1 MLIPPADQSY
11 LTLRHKT
18 YYYRRRIPALLKHLF
33 QQKEFFVS
41 LKTSHLNDAK
51 KRAEQYDYYF
61 HNLLA
66 KEIIKTMRLPDP
78 KDIIGLTVK
87 SDSHGNKKIELTPED
102 IFAFKDAGLSAQQ
115 IEAIIKAALSSHPSS
130 PNAEQLI
137 PEAKEL
143 PALPVAS
150 LSPSC
155 TLLLS
160 EVIDRFFKELELS
173 SEKIN
178 SHTLSKYQTF
188 FRRLIEILGDKPANA
203 VTREE
208 AKTVLAKI
216 KKLPSKSASYRN
228 QTVDEILNL
237 GLEAQTFSAKT
248 INDHLELYSRL
259 YQWIANELNHHQF
272 NPFNDLSVKRDKK
285 QKKNQARHSFTRSEL
300 KTIFSTSIFTDGQ
313 YKSTY
318 QFWAPLIALYA
329 GARRAEIAAL
339 YVDDIHQCKN
349 GIWVFDFN
357 ENSEDKKV
365 KTANGIRKTPVHPHL
380 IQIGLLDFVKSR
392 SQKRLFD
399 ELSTWTEREGYGR
412 PIGDWFNGTYL
423 KELGIYKE
431 NKKIF
436 YSFRHTFSTELSLKQ
451 VSDAII
457 EQLSGRDFMGKTVGQ
472 VHYIDDKETPTL
484 LAELEKLDFS
494 KELQHVRWV
503 DKKVALNCQSE

>member
-41 LKTSHLNDAK
+41 LKTTNLNDAK
-51 KRAEQYDYYF
+51 NRAEQYDYYF
-61 HNLLA
+61 SNLLA
-66 KEIIKTMRLPDP
+66 KEAIKSMRLPDP
-78 KDIIGLTVK
+78 KNIIRLTVQ
-87 SDSHGNKKIELTPED
+87 SDSQGNKKVELTPED
-102 IFAFKDAGLSAQQ
+102 IVAFKDAGLSAQQ
-115 IEAIIKAALSSHPSS
+115 IESIIQATIRNNLSA
-130 PNAEQLI
+130 PNTEPM
-137 PEAKEL
+137 PEAKESPTL
-143 PALPVAS
+143 PADP
-150 LSPSC
+150 PSSTC

-160 EVIDRFFKELELS
+160 KVIERFILELELS

-188 FRRLIEILGDKPANA
+188 FRRLIEILGDKSANA

-216 KKLPSKSASYRN
+216 KSLPSKSASYRN
-228 QTVDEILNL
+228 QTVDEILSS
-237 GLEAQTFSAKT
+237 GITAQTFSAKT
-248 INDHLELYSRL
+248 INDHLELYNRL
-259 YQWIANELNHHQF
+259 YEWIANELDHHQF
-272 NPFNDLSVKRDKK
+272 NPFKDLSVKRDKK

-300 KTIFSTSIFTDGQ
+300 QTIFSTSIFTDGQ

-318 QFWAPLIALYA
+318 QFWAPLIALYT

-357 ENSEDKKV
+357 ENSADKKV
-365 KTANGIRKTPVHPHL
+365 KTANGIRKTPIHPHL
-380 IQIGLLDFVKSR
+380 IEIGLLDFVKSR

-399 ELSTWTEREGYGR
+399 ELATWTEREGYGR

-494 KELQHVRWV
+494 KELQHVQWIERSG
-503 DKKVALNCQSE
+503 AEN